1 MRPRRRLAPV
11 LTLLSVVTLTVAV
24 VAAVRPPAAL
34 PAATDSAAPFRI
46 EGPDGPLAPVVEV
59 VSAAEYDRLPA
70 LPVTKIEVPDGPDQS
85 GCQRGGRQARV
96 ETGEG
101 FESSPFPRPGGRW
114 AISDL
119 FSKSPGF
126 LDEVSWGA
134 VSCEASLDKKSLWS
148 VGGGSIGKTLKCDG
162 PEKQY
167 YTGVHANKGA
177 IRTLLRYGVL
187 DLSVNRGVGVRI
199 TFDYMAKMPDKA
211 LFVGVGDGNERES
224 VGRVNYTGYNYF
236 QSDTKD
242 DWVRGE
248 IVAYANGSEYLTPVA
263 GFSKKDRIEIAFFY
277 TDPPNADGLAT
288 PGVGSPTAGMYGA
301 FIDNVHIDVLIDPR
315 PCPIGSPTATSEP
328 FTPTP
333 LVSNTPEETD
343 PPTRTPRATRTPR
356 PTPPP
361 IDFKTPTPRDR
372 RAFLPFL
379 IRSLNILID
388 LTRPPV
394 GKTATPTPIPSATRP
409 PTATLPPPPTETDE
423 PTETPVP
430 TRTRRPTQPPTPT
443 YTPRPTATSRP
454 YPQVIIADVIPYTPG
469 SQFEAVVLM
478 NVGTGPQDLTGWRT
492 VGASRSQKL
501 CDLPNGYVLAAGVA
515 MEIRSGKDATA
526 GMRDNEKFGSVDGI
540 VCTKEFIW
548 DNNQDQASLFDL
560 DGQPISKFCWDL
572 EGPYICP

>member
-24 VAAVRPPAAL
+24 VAAVRSPAAL
-34 PAATDSAAPFRI
+34 PGATEAAAPFRL
-46 EGPDGPLAPVVEV
+46 EGPDGPVEPVIEV

-126 LDEVSWGA
+126 LDEVAWGA
-134 VSCEASLDKKSLWS
+134 VSCEASVDKKSLWS

-199 TFDYMAKMPDKA
+199 TFDYKAKMPDKA

-242 DWVRGE
+242 EWVRGE

-263 GFSKKDRIEIAFFY
+263 GFGKKDRIEIAFFY

-301 FIDNVHIDVLIDPR
+301 FIDNVILDVLIDPR
-315 PCPIGSPTATSEP
+315 PCPIGSPTATEP
-328 FTPTP
+328 PVTVTP
-333 LVSNTPEETD
+333 LVSDTPED
-343 PPTRTPRATRTPR
+343 PTWTPR
-356 PTPPP
+356 PTRTRKPTSVLPTSGPPS
-361 IDFKTPTPRDR
+361 TPRDR

-379 IRSLNILID
+379 IRKLDILID
-388 LTRPPV
+388 LTLPPP
-394 GKTATPTPIPSATRP
+394 GKTATRTPIPSATRP
-409 PTATLPPPPTETDE
+409 PTATQPPPPTETDE

-430 TRTRRPTQPPTPT
+430 TRTKRPTVPPTPT
-443 YTPRPTATSRP
+443 YTPRPTATNKP
-454 YPQVIIADVIPYTPG
+454 YPQVIIADMIPYLTPG
-469 SQFEAVVLM
+469 RFEAVVLM
-478 NVGTGPQDLTGWRT
+478 NVGTGPQDLTGWHT
-492 VGASRSQKL
+492 LGASRSQKL
-501 CDLPNGYVLAAGVA
+501 CDLPAGRILAGGEAF
-515 MEIRSGKDATA
+515 EIRSGKDARP
-526 GMRDNEKFGSVDGI
+526 GLRDNPKFGTIDGY
-540 VCTKEFIW
+540 VCTEDFIW
-548 DNNQDQASLFDL
+548 DNNQDQASLFDR
-560 DGQPISKFCWDL
+560 DQIPVSKFCWDL
-572 EGPYICP
+572 EGPFICP